1 MYCIVL
7 YCIVLYRIV
16 LYCIVLYC
24 IVLYCIVL
32 YCIVLYCNVLYCIV
46 LYCIVLFCFVLF
58 FFVLYCT
65 VLYCI
70 VLYCI
75 VLYCTVLYC
84 ILFVL
89 YCIQLFFFSS
99 FTSDLD
105 LAHDTVAVSE
115 CFVKRQHMFFLRL
128 KQFSSLQSLDFNKKS
143 RNRRFGSFPNERYT
157 NITIRMTSD
166 NALQPIKRQILAS
179 LCAGFVCVDVVYMVY
194 EEREEK

>member
-1 MYCIVL
+1 MYCIVFVL

-16 LYCIVLYC
+16 FYCILLYCIVLYY
-24 IVLYCIVL
+24 IVLYCIVS
-32 YCIVLYCNVLYCIV
+32 YCIVLYCIV
-46 LYCIVLFCFVLF
+46 LYCIVLFCFVL
-58 FFVLYCT
+58 Y
-65 VLYCI
+65 YI
-70 VLYCI
+70 VLF
-75 VLYCTVLYC
+75 CTVLYC

-115 CFVKRQHMFFLRL
+115 CFVKRQHMFLLRL

-157 NITIRMTSD
+157 NISIRMTSD
-166 NALQPIKRQILAS
+166 NALQPIKRQTLAS
-179 LCAGFVCVDVVYMVY
+179 LYAGFVCVDVVYMVY